1 MAEDK
6 IRKKPEWWL
15 REVYNNIWATKNLVN
30 IQNITGDDLGV
41 VETDKYTYIVTYSFP
56 CQDLSVAGKMAGMD
70 KGSGTRSGMLWEVER
85 LLDEMRE
92 LPQILLMENVPQV
105 MQRKNLHNFE
115 AWQEFLTGKGYKNY
129 AKILNAKDFGIPQN
143 RQRAYMV
150 SILGD
155 YDYQFPEETPLE
167 KTMDDLLEDEVEEKF
182 YVNSEAADGL
192 ITELIQS
199 GRLEKKVSKTI
210 RGGGAEVAKTAT
222 NGT

>member
-1 MAEDK
+1 
-6 IRKKPEWWL
+6 
-15 REVYNNIWATKNLVN
+15 
-30 IQNITGDDLGV
+30 
-41 VETDKYTYIVTYSFP
+41 
-56 CQDLSVAGKMAGMD
+56 
-70 KGSGTRSGMLWEVER
+70 
-85 LLDEMRE
+85 
-92 LPQILLMENVPQV
+92 

-155 YDYQFPEETPLE
+155 YDYQFPEEIPLE

-182 YVNSEAADGL
+182 YVNSESADGL

-199 GRLEKKVSKTI
+199 GRLEKKCQKP
-210 RGGGAEVAKTAT
+210 
-222 NGT
+222 